1 MANCYDSDSYEEDNN
16 VILKLLFRKKYELK
30 DLTFSKYEQ
39 KRLNKI
45 IKILDFDCEKLEIK
59 EIGENFIV
67 LYDNKPLL
75 LEIKGFCISVKRR
88 II

>member
-75 LEIKGFCISVKRR
+75 LEIKAFCGSVKRR

>member
-1 MANCYDSDSYEEDNN
+1 ME
-16 VILKLLFRKKYELK
+16 KKYELK

-39 KRLNKI
+39 KQLNKI

-67 LYDNKPLL
+67 LYDSKPLL
-75 LEIKGFCISVKRR
+75 LEIKAFCGCIER
-88 II
+88 